1 MEFGSR
7 EEAYR
12 WSERTGFRGR
22 CPIVIRSGAYSHRFV
37 LACEGERVSLY
48 YQGLA

>member
-1 MEFGSR
+1 MELRSR

-12 WSERTGFRGR
+12 WAERTGFRGR
-22 CPIVIRSGAYSHRFV
+22 RSIVIRSGNYSHRFV
-37 LACEGERVSLY
+37 LECKGERVSLY